1 MDINL
6 EKVIDIIFENPIK
19 SPNSYIISF
28 PDYSLKEIFEALLSI
43 FTEGMQRFYRNVDG
57 KVELKNISEKQI
69 EKINRYFHSFGIT
82 LVIEV
87 YTELEYLF
95 INIIKYSD
103 YPINNQTML
112 KELKLPFK
120 SDNIIYIIGFDF
132 VK

>member
-6 EKVIDIIFENPIK
+6 ETVIDIIFENPIK

-43 FTEGMQRFYRNVDG
+43 FTEGMQRFYRDGDG
-57 KVELKNISEKQI
+57 KVELKNVSEKQI

-87 YTELEYLF
+87 YTELEYQF